1 MQGASL
7 PYHWKSLVFCSH
19 SFVRI
24 AFELSKIIGREDYMF
39 QMNLELFHLNC
50 KCSGYL
56 MVLCWKEST
65 TLQLL
70 YRQAPA
76 RSNSREVKESLVIHR
91 LRWLIRWIFKK
102 KKSYLENS
110 FSKALVDCLI
120 LAKCVRVVIPVVI
133 PPSLWFFQPPFP
145 HEVLTEQKLMSF
157 LLYMLISLIPL
168 LWSSHT
174 WIMPKQMP
182 DVMETNSV
190 WPLASCLND
199 FSSEEIENF
208 GHPKAQKRGQ
218 DKY

>member
-1 MQGASL
+1 MQWIFNGPML
-7 PYHWKSLVFCSH
+7 K
-19 SFVRI
+19 RI
-24 AFELSKIIGREDYMF
+24 YYLAVIVQTSPCKIKFKRTGG
-39 QMNLELFHLNC
+39 
-50 KCSGYL
+50 KL
-56 MVLCWKEST
+56 M
-65 TLQLL
+65 
-70 YRQAPA
+70 
-76 RSNSREVKESLVIHR
+76 IHR
-91 LRWLIRWIFKK
+91 LRWLIRWILKKK